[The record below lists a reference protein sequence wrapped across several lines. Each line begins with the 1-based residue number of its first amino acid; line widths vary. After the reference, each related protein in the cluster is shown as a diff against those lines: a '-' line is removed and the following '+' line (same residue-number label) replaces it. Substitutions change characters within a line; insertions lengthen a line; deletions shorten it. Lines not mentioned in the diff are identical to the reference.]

1 MLVDEKFA
9 KDYIFN
15 KNLRVSI
22 REDNY
27 SNLFISSTKIQF
39 GKPRLRKNRERFCK
53 HQSFNFFQFL
63 FYRKV
68 V

>member
-15 KNLRVSI
+15 KKLPVSI
-22 REDNY
+22 REGLLVVKK
-27 SNLFISSTKIQF
+27 SNLEFE
-39 GKPRLRKNRERFCK
+39 LRKNRERFCK